1 MKAGR
6 AKMCLVGVG
15 SFVCLAG
22 CTGICIRVGTAED
35 EPERYA
41 QTFDSDAAVN
51 DFTFS
56 DPAAWRHGSDGTNG
70 WIELFAQSDYTPPHR
85 SPINIGLLKGLAVGN
100 FTLSADLMQT
110 GRDYGHRDMC
120 VFFGF
125 RGPAKFMYIHLSR
138 EADDNAHQVFV
149 VDGSPR
155 TPITTERSDGVD
167 WGTGAW
173 RAVRVA
179 YDDATSTVQVYF
191 DDDLVLSS
199 DRVPWSGGLIGF
211 GSFDD
216 EGRVDNIELA
226 GESVDLDIDTPFPG
240 G

>member
-1 MKAGR
+1 MKVGR
-6 AKMCLVGVG
+6 TLMCLIGVG
-15 SFVCLAG
+15 SIVFTAG
-22 CTGICIRVGTAED
+22 CTGVCIRVSTVED
-35 EPERYA
+35 EPGRYA
-41 QTFDSDAAVN
+41 QTFDSDVAIN

-56 DPAAWRHGSDGTNG
+56 DPAAWRHGSDGENG

-85 SPINIGLLKGLAVGN
+85 SPINIGLLKGRVVDS

-120 VFFGF
+120 IFFGY
-125 RGPAKFMYIHLSR
+125 RSSAKYMYIHMST
-138 EADDNAHQVFV
+138 EADENAHQVFV

-155 TPITTERSDGVD
+155 TPITTSRTDGVD
-167 WGTGAW
+167 WGTGVW
-173 RAVRVA
+173 RAVRIA

-191 DDDLVLSS
+191 DDELVLTS

-226 GESVDLDIDTPFPG
+226 GERVELDIDTRFPG
-240 G
+240 K